1 MINNNEITK
10 YNLSKKIKMIYDA
23 RLSVEE
29 NADKCG
35 VSVPTLYLW
44 LRMNHVDRKYD
55 SMFLRYKAIKNAQ
68 KQHPSWSI
76 RKVAQETGYAINT
89 VRKYWEMDKFDMEK
103 SQDKISTLDTSN
115 SQFLI
120 KSVSDDQQEILNNII
135 KLYIKEGYIEADF
148 TYSIGAMYADNK
160 VPLPIWRFDKYPKQG
175 PLKGAGVF
183 PLKRADKLIEDG
195 TLHSCIVDLPFLV
208 TKKEWTKNC
217 KMHQRFNSFND
228 MNEAT
233 EANKNMLKLAY
244 DKLEKK
250 GIMIMK
256 TQDIYTAGR
265 QIWFSHLVHQWA
277 VEQGFSVIDKFILT
291 SNVRMLSAGMK
302 QKCARKYHSYFFVF
316 KK

>member
-89 VRKYWEMDKFDMEK
+89 VRKYWKMDKFEMEK
-103 SQDKISTLDTSN
+103 SQDKKSTLDTSN
-115 SQFLI
+115 SQFII

-135 KLYIKEGYIEADF
+135 KLYIKEGYIQADF
-148 TYSIGAMYADNK
+148 TFSRGLFYSDNK
-160 VPLPIWRFDKYPKQG
+160 VKIPQWRFDKYPKQCE
-175 PLKGAGVF
+175 GVIN
-183 PLKRADKLIEDG
+183 LKRADKLIEDG

-208 TKKEWTKNC
+208 GKKENMKNC
-217 KMHQRFNSFND
+217 KMHKRFNSFND
-228 MNEAT
+228 MKEAT
-233 EANKNMLKLAY
+233 EANKNMLRLSY

-250 GIMIMK
+250 GILIMK

-277 VEQGFSVIDKFILT
+277 VEQGYSVIDKFILT
-291 SNVRMLSAGMK
+291 SNVRALCEGMK